1 MTLAR
6 RLVAVLAAS
15 VPAATLPA
23 APVQQQP
30 PAIRSG
36 VELVMVDVH
45 VVDRKGLPVPSLRP
59 DQFEVQIDGKRRSI
73 VSAQLIE
80 ASTGLAQPAGGDGA
94 AAAPA
99 DSTPIQPG
107 NVYVLA
113 IDQGSFRAVNAPSAM
128 HAVRE
133 FVKRLNPNDYLGL
146 ISFPGPGATI
156 DPTRDRET
164 VLAAVPG
171 ILGFTSIRQ
180 PRRFQYSLS
189 DAVDVSSRDAEA
201 RRRVIERACQP
212 NDMACPVE
220 VELELNEVATN
231 LEAQGVRSFDG
242 LRGAVTTA
250 ASVPGRKTLVVVSA
264 GIPSGDRTGGRV
276 YLKSD
281 ALNVG
286 KLAAE
291 SGMLVYTLHL
301 NSRFLDAFSPD
312 APSVSQTLLREEGVY
327 ARGLELFNGSA
338 GGTFLDVTTGP
349 DFAIDRVIRETS
361 KYYLLGVEPEAA
373 DRDGKPH
380 QIRVRVK
387 QGGTNVRN
395 RPMVVIPKPGTQA
408 GRTTPRPIST
418 TRE

>member
-23 APVQQQP
+23 APAQQQP

-36 VELVMVDVH
+36 IELVMVDVH
-45 VVDRKGLPVPSLRP
+45 VVDRKGMPVPSLRL
-59 DQFEVQIDGKRRSI
+59 DQFEVQIDGKRRNI

-99 DSTPIQPG
+99 DSKPIQPG

-133 FVKRLNPNDYLGL
+133 FVKRLAPNDYLGL
-146 ISFPGPGATI
+146 ISFPGPGVTI
-156 DPTRDRET
+156 DPSRERET
-164 VLAAVPG
+164 VLAAVPR
-171 ILGFTSIRQ
+171 IVGFTSIRQ
-180 PRRFQYSLS
+180 PRRFQYTLS
-189 DAVDVSSRDAEA
+189 DALDVSSRDTEA
-201 RRRVIERACQP
+201 RRRVVERNCQP
-212 NDMACPVE
+212 NDMTCPIE
-220 VELELNEVATN
+220 VEIELNEVATN
-231 LEAQGVRSFDG
+231 LEAQGIRSFDG

-250 ASVPGRKTLVVVSA
+250 ASVPGRKTLVIVSA

-387 QGGTNVRN
+387 QGGTHVRN
-395 RPMVVIPKPGTQA
+395 RPMVVIPTPGT
-408 GRTTPRPIST
+408 
-418 TRE
+418 